1 MQSSQDGAQNHFSDY
16 ATNPELTEGNGL
28 VYSHFVSFIRGAKNM
43 ATPVRLVKLKC
54 PRCAASHWVVDN
66 DFRGLGLLGHRE
78 LDYDERAYHCPQCG
92 KEDQASRFRR
102 KPLWH

>member
-1 MQSSQDGAQNHFSDY
+1 
-16 ATNPELTEGNGL
+16 
-28 VYSHFVSFIRGAKNM
+28 M

-66 DFRGLGLLGHRE
+66 DFRGLGLLGQRE

-92 KEDQASRFRR
+92 EGGSGFQVQKKTPVALTLRGHWLFEILARHLGARR
-102 KPLWH
+102 NR